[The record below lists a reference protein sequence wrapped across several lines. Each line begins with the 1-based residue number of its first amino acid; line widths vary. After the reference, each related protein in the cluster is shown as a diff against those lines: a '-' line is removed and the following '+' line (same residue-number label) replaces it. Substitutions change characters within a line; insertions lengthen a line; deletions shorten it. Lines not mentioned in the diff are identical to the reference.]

1 MNGTYTQRRRTQMA
15 GGGITNARQG
25 YFLGDLVRKIKDDII
40 KPNYIGKKFGNKK
53 FMGRNKYKKKYNF
66 QSNKRKNYFYSK
78 KNTDHKFS

>member
-40 KPNYIGKKFGNKK
+40 PNELKNPLGIAALIGASTKIPGPTQGWLGDLLERAEDIPYIGPVAE
-53 FMGRNKYKKKYNF
+53 
-66 QSNKRKNYFYSK
+66 
-78 KNTDHKFS
+78 